1 MNIKKM
7 KVFLFIFLKNVS
19 IKNKIFFSN
28 VLIIVITISAF
39 AYFTGRISKQAIINK
54 ASSNSTRELL
64 LINKSIEKLT
74 NNVEDYIRILSMD
87 YRLQQQLQITS
98 SLSFS
103 SIAQIDSDKILSKV
117 ISNVVSPA
125 TIVSAVSILK
135 VDNTPFDVGYVDN
148 SGISSVLNNDFIQYA
163 ANIKKPVWTKLF
175 KLKYKYGGEENV
187 FGIAKNITDFDTGK
201 RIGTAVMYLKESDI
215 ASVYLDDIINKDEKI
230 FILDKEDKIISCQ
243 DKKDLYNEFNNS
255 FNLGNFKLADI
266 KNNSKIINISDKQFL
281 VSEREFNKLSWKI
294 VSIVP
299 IDQITTENKQITK
312 FILIIG
318 VICIIIAFAASYL
331 VADTI
336 TIPILKLVKVMKDI
350 KNGNRHLRVEINS
363 TDEMQLLGEGFNNLM
378 DKIKDLMDEIYYE
391 QKLKRENEFKL
402 LQSQIKPHFLY
413 NTLETIIS
421 FIKLDLKENAVK
433 TTKALAGF
441 YRISL
446 SKGNDIITIQDEVQ
460 LTNSYLSIQRLRYTE
475 YMDYNIS
482 FDEEILKYRIPKLT
496 LQPIIENAIY
506 HGLKQKEDKG
516 MVTIKGYKQE
526 NAIVIEILDDGVG
539 MEKAKINE
547 LINSTPKTNNVDFGV
562 SSVNLRLKLLYGDQY
577 GLNIESKIAEYTK
590 VIIKIPIIDA

>member
-1 MNIKKM
+1 MNLKKM
-7 KVFLFIFLKNVS
+7 RRFLFDFLKNVS

-39 AYFTGRISKQAIINK
+39 AYFTSIISKQAIINK

-64 LINKSIEKLT
+64 LINKSIEKLA

-87 YRLQQQLQITS
+87 YRLQQQLEITS
-98 SLSFS
+98 NSSFN
-103 SIAQIDSDKILSKV
+103 SIEQIDSDKILSKV
-117 ISNVVSPA
+117 ISNIVSPA
-125 TIVSAVSILK
+125 TVVSAVSVMKL
-135 VDNTPFDVGYVDN
+135 DNTPFNIGYADN
-148 SGISSVLNNDFIQYA
+148 SCISSVLTNDFIQHS
-163 ANIKKPVWTKLF
+163 ANKKTPVWTNLF
-175 KLKYKYGGEENV
+175 NLKYKYGGEENV
-187 FGIAKNITDFDTGK
+187 FGIAKVIIDFDTGK

-215 ASVYLDDIINKDEKI
+215 ASVYMDDIINKDEKI
-230 FILDKEDKIISCQ
+230 FILDKDNKIISCQ
-243 DKKDLYNEFNNS
+243 DKKDLYKDFNKN
-255 FNLGNFKLADI
+255 FNLGSYKLEDI
-266 KNNSKIINISDKQFL
+266 INSSKIINISGRQSL
-281 VSEREFNKLSWKI
+281 ISEREFDKLNWKI
-294 VSIVP
+294 VSVVP
-299 IDQITTENKQITK
+299 LDQITTENEQITK
-312 FILIIG
+312 FIIIIG
-318 VICIIIAFAASYL
+318 GICLIIAFAASYL

-350 KNGNRHLRVEINS
+350 KNGNRNLRIEINS

-378 DKIKDLMDEIYYE
+378 DKVKDLMEEIYYE

-421 FIKLDLKENAVK
+421 FIKLNLEENAIK

-441 YRISL
+441 YRMSL
-446 SKGNDIITIQDEVQ
+446 SKGNDIISIQDEVQ
-460 LTNSYLSIQRLRYTE
+460 LTNNYLSIQRLRYTE

-482 FDEEILKYRIPKLT
+482 FEEEILRYHIPKLT

-516 MVTIKGYKQE
+516 MVSIKGYKQAE
-526 NAIVIEILDDGVG
+526 AVIIEILDDGVG
-539 MEKAKINE
+539 MEEAKINE

-577 GLNIESKIAEYTK
+577 GLSIESTLNEYTK
-590 VIIKIPIIDA
+590 VIIKIPIVEC